1 MGPGIVERRKNR
13 RRFRATALPFLVT
26 RPTDSGES
34 PEGVFGNFRPHVVAA
49 AKIATA
55 KFSRAAMSF
64 GTNGPFIRR
73 FVIVSLENRAGAT
86 KRGGNAGHGKTIVSF
101 GSFRKN

>member
-1 MGPGIVERRKNR
+1 MGPVERRKNR
-13 RRFRATALPFLVT
+13 RRFRATAPPYLTIT
-26 RPTDSGES
+26 RPTDSEES

-64 GTNGPFIRR
+64 ETNGPFTRR
-73 FVIVSLENRAGAT
+73 FVIVSLENNAGAT
-86 KRGGNAGHGKTIVSF
+86 KCGENAER
-101 GSFRKN
+101 RK